1 MTEIK
6 SIYNT
11 QKEFFNS
18 KKTRSIKYRKQS
30 LRKLSAIIN
39 KHEKAIYEAL
49 IKDLGKSKYESFEI
63 LLLVG
68 LNE

>member
-30 LRKLSAIIN
+30 LRKLSTIIN
-39 KHEKAIYEAL
+39 KHEKTIYEAL
-49 IKDLGKSKYESFEI
+49 IEDLGK
-63 LLLVG
+63 
-68 LNE
+68 